1 MWNEATEFKLTKPE
15 LAVLVFTVKDLD
27 TVSTDFIGWHVI
39 PFTSLKPGN
48 IYTGNCF
55 EKKKSFVNLKSI

>member
-1 MWNEATEFKLTKPE
+1 MWNEATEFRLTKPE

-48 IYTGNCF
+48 IYRGHCF
-55 EKKKSFVNLKSI
+55 EKKSFVNLKSI